1 MVYHY
6 HLKAIDLHIPKIA
19 STITNEVV
27 ALAKDDLKKN
37 KQTNKERKSQ
47 NKKDSKSLGIYIR
60 YTLQIISYFKALD
73 D

>member
-1 MVYHY
+1 MVY

-19 STITNEVV
+19 STTTNEVV
-27 ALAKDDLKKN
+27 ALAKDDLKN

-47 NKKDSKSLGIYIR
+47 NKKDSKSLSIYIR
-60 YTLQIISYFKALD
+60 YKLQIISYFKALD

>member
-6 HLKAIDLHIPKIA
+6 HLKAIA